1 MFFSATCEHCQVD
14 VPQIVKFM
22 KDHPGAMDIIGIT
35 RIKSENHRK
44 ISAQYFQQEG
54 ITFPILED
62 GGNVTDDWLVTSTP
76 TTFYLSPQ
84 GSVVATSYYQHQ
96 NLDAEWTKLVP
107 RLMGAPP
114 PGPSTKISGWKFPMQ
129 VQDETGKVLDLAT
142 LAGRPTLL
150 HFWAT
155 WCAPCRKELP
165 ELLARLPAME
175 AHANVVIATVETDAK
190 VLAKYRKDTGVT
202 LKSYLAPKGGLASKI
217 DFGRSVPRTYLLDE
231 HGRVISVYAGSYE
244 WTDPDK
250 FARILGRLG
259 S

>member
-1 MFFSATCEHCQVD
+1 MGERASEDRQLPLTKYLGVAALSAVVGFAAVYVTLGRPDNAGKPDTVRTAAGTPAAPDPSTADKPSSAEAGSGMVAF
-14 VPQIVKFM
+14 VK
-22 KDHPGAMDIIGIT
+22 KA
-35 RIKSENHRK
+35 
-44 ISAQYFQQEG
+44 
-54 ITFPILED
+54 
-62 GGNVTDDWLVTSTP
+62 TP
-76 TTFYLSPQ
+76 EPMPEFAFVGPQ
-84 GSVVATSYYQHQ
+84 GQALKLADFKGRVVLL
-96 NLDAEWTKLVP
+96 NL
-107 RLMGAPP
+107 
-114 PGPSTKISGWKFPMQ
+114 
-129 VQDETGKVLDLAT
+129 
-142 LAGRPTLL
+142 
-150 HFWAT
+150 WAT